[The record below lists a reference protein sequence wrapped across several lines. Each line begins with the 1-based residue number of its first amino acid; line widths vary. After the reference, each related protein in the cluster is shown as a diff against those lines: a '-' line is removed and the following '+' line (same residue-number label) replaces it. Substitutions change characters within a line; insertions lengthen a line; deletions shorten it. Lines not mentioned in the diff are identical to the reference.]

1 VSFARAIAGGVALE
15 VLVQPRASR
24 VRLGPIHGDRVK
36 LAVTAPPVDGAANA
50 AVIEA
55 VAEAFAVAR
64 GAVAIT
70 AGHSSRRKTVT
81 VRGIDLARVAAVVEA
96 P

>member
-1 VSFARAIAGGVALE
+1 MSFARAIAGGVALE

-70 AGHSSRRKTVT
+70 AGHGSRRKTVT
-81 VRGIDLARVAAVVEA
+81 VRGIDLARVTAVVEA